1 MDRLPQELLDKIAQV
16 LHHDDLHHALSVS
29 RKFLYAVERASG
41 RFACFTFKHHSYD
54 ELQHSIKVFSNHR
67 FRYLRRVE
75 LCTKFASMQRRS
87 MFAQERNN
95 SSPGLHW
102 ESITCGESRRELDEK
117 DQMFTRQVAACFGAI
132 KGVEDKATENKGARD
147 QALNDKAVKNLSRR
161 STGTIQLISGVHT
174 NATRRSVL
182 L

>member
-1 MDRLPQELLDKIAQV
+1 MKSNEYLADLPVSLSSTIVTTSSNISSRYSTTTAFDTSGESSYAPSLLP
-16 LHHDDLHHALSVS
+16 
-29 RKFLYAVERASG
+29 
-41 RFACFTFKHHSYD
+41 
-54 ELQHSIKVFSNHR
+54 
-67 FRYLRRVE
+67 
-75 LCTKFASMQRRS
+75 SMQRRGI
-87 MFAQERNN
+87 FAQERNN
-95 SSPGLHW
+95 PSPGLHR
-102 ESITCGESRRELDEK
+102 ESITRGETRQELDEK

-174 NATRRSVL
+174 NATRRSIL